1 MTSPEKIPFMALE
14 RLHLPLREALI
25 EATTRV
31 IDSGVFV
38 GGPEVAQLE
47 QELAG
52 FIGVKH
58 AIGVSSGSDALLVSL
73 MALGIGPGDEVITTP
88 LSFFATIGAIM
99 RLGATPV
106 FADIEPTSFN
116 LNPAHVRR
124 LISTRT
130 RAILPVHLF
139 GQMAPMGELK
149 ALAQAHGLA
158 LVEDAAQAI
167 GARCPEGAAG
177 AIGELGCFSF
187 FPTKN
192 LGALGDGG
200 LVTTDDDALAARVRA
215 LARHGATTKYY
226 HPMLGGN
233 FRLDPM
239 QAALLRV
246 KLPWLGAWNEQ
257 RAALAARYDEALS
270 RLEPSLITPRRVEDH
285 LHTFH
290 QYCVRIPTHR
300 DKLQAAL
307 TARNIGTMIYYPS
320 PLHQQ
325 PCLETLGVQSPQEC
339 PEATRACQELLALP
353 IHPALREDE
362 QQRIIEALYEAFD
375 SGVSS

>member
-1 MTSPEKIPFMALE
+1 MTSPEKIPFMALD

-52 FIGVKH
+52 FVGVKH

-106 FADIEPTSFN
+106 FADIDPSSFN
-116 LNPAHVRR
+116 LDPARVRE
-124 LISTRT
+124 LISPRT

-139 GQMAPMGELK
+139 GQMAPMGELQVV
-149 ALAQAHGLA
+149 AQAHGVA

-167 GARCPEGAAG
+167 GARSPEGAAG
-177 AIGELGCFSF
+177 GVGELGCFSF

-200 LVTTDDDALAARVRA
+200 LVTTNDDALAARVRA
-215 LARHGATTKYY
+215 LARHGATIKYY

-246 KLPWLGAWNEQ
+246 KLPWLGAWNER
-257 RAALAARYDEALS
+257 RAANAARYDEALS
-270 RLEPSLITPRRVEDH
+270 RLEPSLITPRRAEDH

-300 DKLQAAL
+300 DKIQAAL
-307 TARNIGTMIYYPS
+307 AARGIGTMIYYPS
-320 PLHQQ
+320 PLHKQ
-325 PCLETLGVQSPQEC
+325 PCLETLGVQSAQEC
-339 PEATRACQELLALP
+339 PEATLACQELLALP
-353 IHPALREDE
+353 IHPALQEDE
-362 QQRIIEALYEAFD
+362 QQRVIGALYEAFD